1 MTASEAKTKL
11 KGLKTAILADGK
23 VDLTEVDILLE
34 FIDEY
39 IESDKFNRLKELLTL
54 SKSDG
59 VITEDE
65 SRDIIKEIDKAIRIL
80 TIEDISEKVVVYGVA
95 VLIAVMFLLK
105 FIW

>member
-11 KGLKTAILADGK
+11 KGLKTVILADGK
-23 VDLTEVDILLE
+23 VDLIEVNILLE

-65 SRDIIKEIDKAIRIL
+65 SSDIIKEIDRAIKML

>member
-39 IESDKFNRLKELLTL
+39 IESDKFNRLKEQLTL
-54 SKSDG
+54 SKSDS

-65 SRDIIKEIDKAIRIL
+65 SRDIIKEIDRAIRML

>member
-11 KGLKTAILADGK
+11 KSLKTAILADGK

-39 IESDKFNRLKELLTL
+39 IESDKFNRLKELLIL
-54 SKSDG
+54 SKSDD

-65 SRDIIKEIDKAIRIL
+65 SSEIIKEIDRAIRML

-105 FIW
+105 IIW

>member
-11 KGLKTAILADGK
+11 KSLKTAILVDGK

-39 IESDKFNRLKELLTL
+39 IESDKFHRLKELLTL
-54 SKSDG
+54 SKSDS

-65 SRDIIKEIDKAIRIL
+65 SSEIIKEIDRAIRML

>member
-11 KGLKTAILADGK
+11 KDLKTAILADGK
-23 VDLTEVDILLE
+23 VDLTEIDILLE

-54 SKSDG
+54 SKSDA

-65 SRDIIKEIDKAIRIL
+65 SSEIIKEIDRAIRML

-105 FIW
+105 LIW

>member
-11 KGLKTAILADGK
+11 KSLKTVILADGK

-39 IESDKFNRLKELLTL
+39 IESDKFNRLKEQLTL
-54 SKSDG
+54 SKSDS

-65 SRDIIKEIDKAIRIL
+65 SRDIIKEIDRAIRML

>member
-11 KGLKTAILADGK
+11 KGLKTAVLADGK

-65 SRDIIKEIDKAIRIL
+65 SSKIIKEIDRAIRML

-105 FIW
+105 LIW